1 MVAAFL
7 VSAYKRVH
15 LNCDDVSVDSITNP
29 QMLKIRM
36 KSSKTDP
43 FRTGI
48 DIFIGWIDCPLCPVA
63 AMLTY
68 LSYRKSS
75 PGPIFK
81 FKDGR
86 PLTHSKFV
94 EAVKRALE
102 IAWVDSSQYTGHSFK
117 SGAATTAAS
126 QGIGDSTIMML
137 GRWRC
142 STYQRY
148 IGMPR
153 EQLAAI
159 SPVISRFSDQD
170 PAKVTLLAKH

>member
-1 MVAAFL
+1 MPGGSHA
-7 VSAYKRVH
+7 
-15 LNCDDVSVDSITNP
+15 
-29 QMLKIRM
+29 
-36 KSSKTDP
+36 
-43 FRTGI
+43 
-48 DIFIGWIDCPLCPVA
+48 
-63 AMLTY
+63 TY

-86 PLTHSKFV
+86 PLTRSKFV

-102 IAWVDSSQYTGHSFK
+102 IAWVDSSQYAGHSFR

-137 GRWRC
+137 GRWRS

-159 SPVISRFSDQD
+159 SRVISRFSDQD